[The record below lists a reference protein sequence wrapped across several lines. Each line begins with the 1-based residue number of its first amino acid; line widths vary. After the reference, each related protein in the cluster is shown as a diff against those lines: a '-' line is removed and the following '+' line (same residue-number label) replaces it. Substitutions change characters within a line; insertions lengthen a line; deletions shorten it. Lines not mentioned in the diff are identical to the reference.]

1 MINAKELFELGIQV
15 GIAHDPRGKKAITAL
30 LQENQKEYK
39 KLEKNKQKFF
49 DLARL
54 ENPYNDTRHLAGKPT
69 AKIKK
74 ALVGIDCEV
83 PELLVAKQL
92 GCDTVIGHHPVGRGL
107 LELDKVMDIQIDTF
121 HEAGIPINIA
131 EKSLL
136 KRKDE
141 IYKAIQPTNA
151 YRDVQI
157 AELLGLNYFNFHTP
171 ADNCVDSFL
180 RKYIGDNHDKKYR
193 TLEEIV
199 DRLLE
204 IPEFEEGMKRG
215 DGPQIF
221 VGNPKARPGKIYV
234 SMTGGTG
241 AGEDIWERCAHAG
254 VGTVIEMHF
263 SKLSIENAQKHHL
276 NMISSG
282 HIPSDSLGMNILL
295 DEFAKQGVEIIPI
308 SGLIRVKRKK

>member
-1 MINAKELFELGIQV
+1 MIKAKELLELGVKI
-15 GIAHDPRGKKAITAL
+15 GIDHDPRGKKAIEKIL
-30 LQENQKEYK
+30 KENKEEYK
-39 KLEKNKQKFF
+39 KLDKKKKEFF
-49 DLARL
+49 DVEKLT
-54 ENPYNDTRHLAGKPT
+54 NPYDDTRHLAGKPN
-69 AKIKK
+69 AQIKK

-83 PELLVAKQL
+83 PELLLAKHL
-92 GCDTVIGHHPVGRGL
+92 GCDTVIAHHPIGRGL

-141 IYKAIQPTNA
+141 IYKAIQPINA
-151 YRDVQI
+151 YRDVQA
-157 AELLGLNYFNFHTP
+157 AELLGLNYFNFHTA
-171 ADNCVDSFL
+171 ADNCVDAFL
-180 RKYIGDNHDKKYR
+180 RKHIGDNANKKYA
-193 TLEEIV
+193 TLQEVV

-204 IPEFEEGMKRG
+204 IEEFREGAKRG

-221 VGNPKARPGKIYV
+221 VGNPKGRPGKIYV

-241 AGEDIWERCAHAG
+241 AGDDIWERCAHAG
-254 VGTVIEMHF
+254 VGTVVEMHF
-263 SKLSIENAQKHHL
+263 SKASIENAQKHHL

-282 HIPSDSLGMNILL
+282 HIPSDSLGMNTLL
-295 DEFAKQGVEIIPI
+295 DEFEKKGVKIVPA